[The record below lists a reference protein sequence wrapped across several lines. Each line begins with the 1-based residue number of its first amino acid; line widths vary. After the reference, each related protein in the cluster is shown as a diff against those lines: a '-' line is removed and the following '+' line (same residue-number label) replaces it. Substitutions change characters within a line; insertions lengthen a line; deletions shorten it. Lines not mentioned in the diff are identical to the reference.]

1 MASVRWPRVTRTL
14 RIAPD
19 VVALAPEAVPVSA
32 SVEISSRQ
40 LKPSDAVLASAGG
53 YGIGDS
59 VQLEEAQIARPCI
72 AGSASLSLTGGSG
85 GGGSCGVT
93 FDGMDGT
100 DGDPGG
106 SVTSVL
112 ASVTSVLASVTSVS
126 LCKRARRA
134 LASHR

>member
-1 MASVRWPRVTRTL
+1 
-14 RIAPD
+14 
-19 VVALAPEAVPVSA
+19 
-32 SVEISSRQ
+32 
-40 LKPSDAVLASAGG
+40 
-53 YGIGDS
+53 
-59 VQLEEAQIARPCI
+59 
-72 AGSASLSLTGGSG
+72 
-85 GGGSCGVT
+85 
-93 FDGMDGT
+93 MDGT